1 MGFERGFLDY
11 ERVTPEER
19 SVAERIQDFN
29 EYYKT
34 LSDENAKIQSGRC
47 MDCGTPFCM
56 HQCPLHNGIPDF
68 NDFVCHG
75 SYTKAL
81 NVLASTNPF
90 PEFTGRLC
98 PALCEEG
105 CTLSI
110 HRNAVGIK
118 SVERKIAEYAFEHGF
133 IRADVCSSRTF
144 KKVAIVGS
152 GPSALACAQAL
163 TQRGHSVTVF
173 EKNDK
178 AGGLLRYGIPDF
190 KLQKEILDRR
200 LSVMES
206 EGIVFKTG
214 TLVGTKE
221 DLDAGVFCNA
231 DKFVTPQEL
240 MQEFNAV
247 VLCPGSEV
255 PRDLKIKGRELKGV
269 YYALEFLIAQNLE
282 VQGAHENPID
292 VAGKNVV
299 VIGGGETAS
308 DCIGTAIR
316 KGAKSVTQLDYHDEL
331 PTSVDVLK
339 AWPQW
344 RKIKRTSPSQE
355 EGCVRIFSTN
365 TTAFTGKNGKLSG
378 ITTQKVKWG
387 EGHHFEGIAGTE
399 GAMDADVALIAMGYA
414 HPSVALAKKFGIE
427 TDTRGNLKACYEG
440 DNAFATNVE
449 KVFVAG
455 DGRRGQSLV
464 VYALAEG
471 CRCAEAVHQYLMNIP
486 HA

>member
-1 MGFERGFLDY
+1 MGFERGFLEY
-11 ERVTPEER
+11 ERVELEATP
-19 SVAERIQDFN
+19 VAERIQNFN
-29 EYYKT
+29 EYHHT
-34 LSDENAKIQSGRC
+34 LSDDQAKIQSGRC

-68 NDFVCHG
+68 NDFVCNG
-75 SYTKAL
+75 QYQKAL
-81 NVLASTNPF
+81 NVLSSTNAF

-110 HRNAVGIK
+110 HRDAVGIK
-118 SVERKIAEYAFEHGF
+118 SIERKIAEYAFEHGL
-133 IRADVCSSRTF
+133 IHAEPSSSRSF

-152 GPSALACAQAL
+152 GPAALACAQAL
-163 TQRGHSVTVF
+163 SQRGHNVTVF

-190 KLQKEILDRR
+190 KLPKEILDRR

-214 TLVGTKE
+214 VLVGSKK
-221 DLDAGVFCNA
+221 DIADGVFCNA
-231 DKFVTPQEL
+231 KETVSAEEL
-240 MQEFNAV
+240 KKNYAAV

-255 PRDLKIKGRELKGV
+255 PRDLKIDGRGLKGIH
-269 YYALEFLIAQNLE
+269 YALEFLIAQNLE
-282 VQGAHENPID
+282 IQGAGENHID

-331 PTSVDVLK
+331 PESVDVFK
-339 AWPQW
+339 SWPYW
-344 RKIKRTSPSQE
+344 RNIKRTSPSQE
-355 EGCVRIFSTN
+355 EGCVRLFSTN
-365 TTAFTGKNGKLSG
+365 TTSFVGKNGKLTG

-387 EGHHFEGIAGTE
+387 QGRHFDGIPGTE
-399 GAMDADVALIAMGYA
+399 GAMDCDVALIAMGYS
-414 HPSVALAKKFGIE
+414 HPSSSLAAEFGLE
-427 TDTRGNLKACYEG
+427 TDERGNIKADYEG
-440 DNAFATNVE
+440 DNAFKTSCD
-449 KVFVAG
+449 KVFAAG

-464 VYALAEG
+464 VWALAEG
-471 CRCAEAVHQYLMNIP
+471 RRCAEAVDQYLMQIP